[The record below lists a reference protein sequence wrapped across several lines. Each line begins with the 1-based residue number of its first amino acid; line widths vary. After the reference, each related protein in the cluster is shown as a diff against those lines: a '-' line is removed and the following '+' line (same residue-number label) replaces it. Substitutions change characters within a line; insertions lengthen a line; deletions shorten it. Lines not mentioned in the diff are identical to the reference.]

1 MSRTDAILKRLATLY
16 PKFMDLSLDRQWRL
30 LGQLGN
36 PQERLPPVI
45 HVAGTNAKGSTIAY
59 LRAMLEAAGKR
70 VHVYTSPHLVR
81 FNERIR
87 LAGKLVSTRRVNDAL
102 EEVERVNAGAPITQ
116 FEITTSAALKLFAET
131 PADYLLLEVGLGGD
145 FDSTNVINHPLGV
158 IITPVD
164 FDHQKWLGYTIR
176 EIASHKAGILKRG
189 SPAVIGRQRDEGL
202 KEIERAAAKLKIVP
216 FVQGRDYDGYA
227 QDGRLIYQDEDGLLD
242 LPPPALIGHHQFDN
256 AALAI
261 AAVRHFKLPVSE
273 AQIGKGLRTVVWPA
287 RIQPL
292 KGKLRDLLPKSDELW
307 LDGAHNAHGAAALA
321 VSLEEMNVA
330 RPKPLVLDRRHDE
343 HARAGGFP
351 GALREDVA
359 ARFHGEHSGRAECSS
374 GALHRRCRDRR
385 RARGQDQPLGDDGVA
400 CSGQD
405 HRRAGR
411 HLRLALSRRRRAV
424 AQRHAAGLTPTACP
438 MRWCS
443 FRRPA
448 SR

>member
-1 MSRTDAILKRLATLY
+1 MSRTDAILKRLTALY
-16 PKFMDLSLDRQWRL
+16 PKFMDLDLARQRGL
-30 LGQLGN
+30 LELMGN
-36 PQERLPPVI
+36 PQDRLPPVI

-102 EEVERVNAGAPITQ
+102 EEVERINAGRPITQ

-145 FDSTNVINHPLGV
+145 FDSTNVIDHPLGV

-164 FDHQKWLGYTIR
+164 LDHQKWLGDTIG

-189 SPAVIGRQRDEGL
+189 APAVIGRQRDEGL
-202 KEIERAAAKLKIVP
+202 DAIERAAAKLRVAP

-227 QDGRLIYQDEDGLLD
+227 QDGRLVYQDESGLLD
-242 LPPPALIGHHQFDN
+242 LPPPALMGHHQFDN

-261 AAVRHFKLPVSE
+261 AAVRHFGLPVSE
-273 AQIGKGLRTVVWPA
+273 AQMAEGLRNVSWPA

-292 KGKLRDLLPKSDELW
+292 KGKLRDMLPAASELW

-321 VSLEEMNVA
+321 RSLEEMNAA
-330 RPKPLVLDRRHDE
+330 RPLPLVLILGMMNTRAPQDFLEAFTTMAPKVLSLTIPGEENAHP
-343 HARAGGFP
+343 ARTIADAAISLG
-351 GALREDVA
+351 LA
-359 ARFHGEHSGRAECSS
+359 ARPARSIGT
-374 GALHRRCRDRR
+374 ALKQAAADGP
-385 RARGQDQPLGDDGVA
+385 ARVVICGSLYLGGHV
-400 CSGQD
+400 
-405 HRRAGR
+405 
-411 HLRLALSRRRRAV
+411 LAKNGS
-424 AQRHAAGLTPTACP
+424 PP
-438 MRWCS
+438 D
-443 FRRPA
+443 
-448 SR
+448 